1 MSLAVVA
8 HTCNPDTQEE
18 DLCESEISQDY
29 NSSSRSTI
37 FDPQLQPKER
47 LAKLER
53 DSATVKD
60 TMERE
65 NKFLWVH

>member
-47 LAKLER
+47 EAGKTGKR
-53 DSATVKD
+53 QCYCQRHFGK
-60 TMERE
+60 R
-65 NKFLWVH
+65 K